1 LKLYLPAI
9 KFRSNG
15 MNCKMYILSLAVLLW
30 SGSALG
36 TTISAGVSGKGAVN
50 DSTVIA
56 GEPFSVDI
64 YFANDSTQQAFTLGF
79 RLTSDNIK
87 QVVHVVDSGQGLS
100 TKGDVKGHNGWQ
112 DKSIWDL
119 NGLFVVESNWDGN
132 LPDTIGFGG
141 VCIKQVYKPHEK
153 QKCISL
159 DLMVPTEG
167 TLVVDSSF
175 WPPSG
180 IWIFAGDN
188 QGARTPKWQGP
199 FKFKVVAKGAV
210 PAAKPADSAKVENK

>member
-1 LKLYLPAI
+1 MKLKMFGL
-9 KFRSNG
+9 G
-15 MNCKMYILSLAVLLW
+15 LAVLLL
-30 SGSALG
+30 SGTALG

-64 YFANDSTQQAFTLGF
+64 YFANDSIQRAFTLGF
-79 RLTSDNIK
+79 KLTSDNIK
-87 QVVHVVDSGQGLS
+87 QVVHVADSGKGLS
-100 TKGDVKGHNGWQ
+100 TKGDIKGHNGWQ
-112 DKSIWDL
+112 DKSIWDF
-119 NGLFVVESNWDGN
+119 NGLFVVETNWDGA

-141 VCIKQVYKPHEK
+141 VCIKQAYNPHEK

-159 DLMVPTEG
+159 ELVVPTEG

-180 IWIFAGDN
+180 IWVFAGDD
-188 QGARTPKWQGP
+188 QSARSPKWQGP
-199 FKFKVVAKGAV
+199 YKFKVVAKGAV
-210 PAAKPADSAKVENK
+210 PATKPADAPKEGKK